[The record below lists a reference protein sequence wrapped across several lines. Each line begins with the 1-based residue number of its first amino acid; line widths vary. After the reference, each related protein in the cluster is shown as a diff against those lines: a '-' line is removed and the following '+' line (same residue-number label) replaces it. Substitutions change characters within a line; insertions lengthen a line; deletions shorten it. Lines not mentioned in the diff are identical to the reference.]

1 MEDGEWVEQDHLLV
15 RQLGLQFYPGENVI
29 FCRNHALK
37 ARFAGHVLITL
48 EKLNPYPESHLYKYI
63 NAGNVIERKFI
74 HVIPPI
80 KEGNYKLIE
89 TI

>member
-1 MEDGEWVEQDHLLV
+1 
-15 RQLGLQFYPGENVI
+15 
-29 FCRNHALK
+29 
-37 ARFAGHVLITL
+37 
-48 EKLNPYPESHLYKYI
+48 LYKYI